1 MQDHVAGDGMTSGP
15 TSVSVPSSSPF
26 YQAIPGQPGTE
37 SVTYNPASDFGP
49 TMTNRLKT
57 TTLSSVFGANFDLGN
72 DWNAK
77 TELNYGLERDD
88 VRANGINQGLAS
100 ADATNGTF
108 NPYGTGAATAASVLA
123 GIGNYETRYFAR
135 QTVKEIDAKA
145 DGPLFKIPGG
155 EVKGAFGVDFRKEEF
170 QGLTSSGPVGESV
183 PTTTD
188 ASRTVQSVFGEIYV
202 PVVGRANQFTG
213 VQKLDLSLS
222 ARFDHYN
229 DVGNTT
235 NPKIGLNW
243 TVVEGAQ
250 IHGSAGSSFH
260 APSLADSGQAID
272 TRAIQ
277 FPCIPGAF
285 VGCAT
290 AGPSNYTVILAG
302 GNPNLKPETANT
314 FNFGIDLSPSLLNG
328 FKIST
333 SAFIIDYKNVIT
345 FPTFAPV
352 TNPATAYD
360 AYRTLR
366 PAGSTDAEWLSII
379 EPMLAGFRHQGQIYP
394 DISTLPS
401 AVYDLRRQNFA
412 DEHIRGVDYD
422 FGYIFNSSV
431 GKFNVDVAGTQ
442 MTKFDQVIPGVSSP
456 VQLLGTNYAIRTKL
470 RTQLGWAQG
479 DLAGSL
485 FLNYTGGYSNANV
498 TPIQTV
504 SSFTTVDAH
513 FAWSLHNQGMFG
525 NTQLSFN
532 VNNLMNKNPPV
543 FYTSGTN
550 GIIGFDPVAASP
562 LGRVISV
569 GLHKSW

>member
-1 MQDHVAGDGMTSGP
+1 MTNGP
-15 TSVSVPSSSPF
+15 TSVSVPSTSPF
-26 YQAIPGQPGTE
+26 YQNIPGQPGTQT
-37 SVTYNPASDFGP
+37 VTYNPASNFGP
-49 TMTNRLKT
+49 TLTNNINT
-57 TTLSSVFGANFDLGN
+57 TTLSSVFGANFDLAN

-77 TELNYGLERDD
+77 VEFNYGLERDD
-88 VRANGINQGLAS
+88 VRENGINQTLAS
-100 ADATNGTF
+100 ADALNGTF
-108 NPYGTGAATAASVLA
+108 NPYGIGAATAPSVLA

-135 QTVKEIDAKA
+135 QTIKEVDAKA
-145 DGPLFKIPGG
+145 DGPLFRITGG

-170 QGLTSSGPVGESV
+170 QGLTSSGPVGDSV

-188 ASRTVQSVFGEIYV
+188 ASRTVESVFGEIYV
-202 PVVGRANQFTG
+202 PLIGKANQFVG

-222 ARFDHYN
+222 GRFDHYS
-229 DVGNTT
+229 DVGDTT

-243 TVVEGAQ
+243 TIIDGAQ

-285 VGCAT
+285 VGCAS

-302 GNPNLKPETANT
+302 GNPNLKPEKANT
-314 FNFGIDLSPSLLNG
+314 FNLGFDLGPSLLNG
-328 FKIST
+328 FKVSA
-333 SAFIIDYKNVIT
+333 SAFVIDYNNVIT
-345 FPTFAPV
+345 FPGFGPV
-352 TNPATAYD
+352 QNPLAAYN
-360 AYRTLR
+360 AYRTVR
-366 PAGSTDAEWLSII
+366 PAGITDAEWLSII

-412 DEHIRGVDYD
+412 DEHIRGIDFD
-422 FGYIFNSSV
+422 FGYVFKTAY
-431 GKFNVDVAGTQ
+431 GKFNADVAGTQ
-442 MTKFDQVIPGVSSP
+442 MTRFDQVIPGVATP
-456 VQLLGTNYAIRTKL
+456 IQLIGTDYAIRTKI

-479 DLAGSL
+479 DYAGSI
-485 FLNYTGGYSNANV
+485 FVNYTGGYNNALV
-498 TPIQTV
+498 TPNQTV
-504 SSFTTVDAH
+504 ASFTTVDAH
-513 FAWSLHNQGMFG
+513 LAWSLNGPTLL
-525 NTQLSFN
+525 NKTQLTFN
-532 VNNLMNKNPPV
+532 ISNLMNKNPPV

-550 GIIGFDPVAASP
+550 GIVGFDPTAASP